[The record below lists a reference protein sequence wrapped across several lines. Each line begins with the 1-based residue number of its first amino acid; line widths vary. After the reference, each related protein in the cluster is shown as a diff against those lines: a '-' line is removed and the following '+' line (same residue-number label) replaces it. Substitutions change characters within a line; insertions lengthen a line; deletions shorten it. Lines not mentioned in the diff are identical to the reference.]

1 MGRRHG
7 GAAVGLIAAADDGGD
22 DVAAG
27 GGDLRLD
34 GKVGG
39 RTPAGEV
46 AHGVGIRRG
55 EGIDPGDLLL
65 RGDIAVPIGALGGAE
80 GDGLVFGVGQLLAV
94 LLADAAHRQN
104 VVVISGGKAA
114 AVFHVVDKDHR
125 LGAVGLGDGG
135 LLLKGGGAAVHHG
148 DLAAEVGGSGDP
160 GGSVISLFA
169 DAADDHILKAGEIGG
184 RIGRPGAQVIND
196 AHAGAGGGI
205 DRLTEGDAVLVR
217 GVRAAQL
224 EEILLDRDII
234 HAGHRQGGIAGGGAG
249 HGGVVRRIG
258 LAQVVAALVVEGV
271 GVLVARRDQ
280 QVDTRVPAVVVGFV
294 LGAAVIVET
303 GGGAKAHV
311 DGVGAQLD
319 RVIQARVQGGV
330 AGGALLVKDL
340 HDQKLRLGGHA
351 EEVLA
356 VVAGHDARHVGA
368 VGLGGGIA
376 ANGHVGVVVG
386 IGDLG
391 ADPGVGG
398 VRQAGGE
405 LGAAHHSL
413 QGILAAV
420 NGGAQI
426 LGVHFERLVAF
437 RNAGVQDGNQRPGAV
452 GAVEAHLV
460 DLVRADHADAVGH
473 GQVVA
478 ALVLRHVIGAGFP
491 DVLDAGQS
499 LGLRDLAVGH
509 GHGEA
514 VQDGGVVI
522 AVRVRLVA
530 AERRDLGAG
539 SVVAAEHGLLQR
551 DGAAHGQIG
560 GHIPGQSGLHRL
572 FDERLLLHDDDDL
585 HQIGGSVQIAALFQL
600 NTAVLAE
607 CPVTAAEID
616 RAGGTSGVHGVRV
629 LRLQPLCAG
638 RFAGLVRC
646 ADTGDSN
653 G

>member
-1 MGRRHG
+1 MGLLRG
-7 GAAVGLIAAADDGGD
+7 
-22 DVAAG
+22 VAAG
-27 GGDLRLD
+27 G
-34 GKVGG
+34 
-39 RTPAGEV
+39 
-46 AHGVGIRRG
+46 H
-55 EGIDPGDLLL
+55 
-65 RGDIAVPIGALGGAE
+65 IG
-80 GDGLVFGVGQLLAV
+80 
-94 LLADAAHRQN
+94 
-104 VVVISGGKAA
+104 VVI
-114 AVFHVVDKDHR
+114 
-125 LGAVGLGDGG
+125 
-135 LLLKGGGAAVHHG
+135 
-148 DLAAEVGGSGDP
+148 
-160 GGSVISLFA
+160 
-169 DAADDHILKAGEIGG
+169 
-184 RIGRPGAQVIND
+184 
-196 AHAGAGGGI
+196 
-205 DRLTEGDAVLVR
+205 
-217 GVRAAQL
+217 GV
-224 EEILLDRDII
+224 
-234 HAGHRQGGIAGGGAG
+234 
-249 HGGVVRRIG
+249 
-258 LAQVVAALVVEGV
+258 
-271 GVLVARRDQ
+271 
-280 QVDTRVPAVVVGFV
+280 
-294 LGAAVIVET
+294 
-303 GGGAKAHV
+303 
-311 DGVGAQLD
+311 
-319 RVIQARVQGGV
+319 
-330 AGGALLVKDL
+330 
-340 HDQKLRLGGHA
+340 
-351 EEVLA
+351 
-356 VVAGHDARHVGA
+356 
-368 VGLGGGIA
+368 
-376 ANGHVGVVVG
+376 
-386 IGDLG
+386 GDLG
-391 ADPGVGG
+391 ADPGIGG

-478 ALVLRHVIGAGFP
+478 VLVLRHAISAGLP
-491 DVLDAGQS
+491 DVLDAGQG

-522 AVRVRLVA
+522 AVRVCLVA
-530 AERRDLGAG
+530 AERRNLGAG

-600 NTAVLAE
+600 NTVVLAE

-616 RAGGTSGVHGVRV
+616 RAGGTAGVHGVRV
-629 LRLQPLCAG
+629 LRLQPLCAS

>member
-1 MGRRHG
+1 M
-7 GAAVGLIAAADDGGD
+7 
-22 DVAAG
+22 
-27 GGDLRLD
+27 
-34 GKVGG
+34 
-39 RTPAGEV
+39 
-46 AHGVGIRRG
+46 
-55 EGIDPGDLLL
+55 
-65 RGDIAVPIGALGGAE
+65 
-80 GDGLVFGVGQLLAV
+80 
-94 LLADAAHRQN
+94 
-104 VVVISGGKAA
+104 
-114 AVFHVVDKDHR
+114 
-125 LGAVGLGDGG
+125 
-135 LLLKGGGAAVHHG
+135 
-148 DLAAEVGGSGDP
+148 
-160 GGSVISLFA
+160 
-169 DAADDHILKAGEIGG
+169 
-184 RIGRPGAQVIND
+184 
-196 AHAGAGGGI
+196 
-205 DRLTEGDAVLVR
+205 
-217 GVRAAQL
+217 
-224 EEILLDRDII
+224 
-234 HAGHRQGGIAGGGAG
+234 
-249 HGGVVRRIG
+249 
-258 LAQVVAALVVEGV
+258 
-271 GVLVARRDQ
+271 
-280 QVDTRVPAVVVGFV
+280 
-294 LGAAVIVET
+294 
-303 GGGAKAHV
+303 
-311 DGVGAQLD
+311 
-319 RVIQARVQGGV
+319 
-330 AGGALLVKDL
+330 
-340 HDQKLRLGGHA
+340 
-351 EEVLA
+351 
-356 VVAGHDARHVGA
+356 
-368 VGLGGGIA
+368 GLGGGVA
-376 ANGHVGVVVG
+376 ANGHVGVVIGV
-386 IGDLG
+386 GDLS

-405 LGAAHHSL
+405 LSFVHHSL

-478 ALVLRHVIGAGFP
+478 ALVLRHAISAGLP
-491 DVLDAGQS
+491 DVLDAGQG

-585 HQIGGSVQIAALFQL
+585 HQIGGGVQIAALFQL

-629 LRLQPLCAG
+629 FRAHPLLLRSGVRPACRAHAGGHQRGRHHQAEQRGENTLSHSHTDTPFLLFRIASKNRPRRAPLWG
-638 RFAGLVRC
+638 SRSVVRYL
-646 ADTGDSN
+646 SKFQ
-653 G
+653 